1 MIVISFSLHPS
12 ERDLVS
18 VFHDIAYAPGA
29 WRRHRPCLSGLLF
42 FLELHLIVIR
52 LGSKRR
58 RLPALLLKYDNCW
71 SLMLLT
77 PPQGRAGKLSVFRA
91 KTLVACPDVAGTQDP
106 ELVRFRSGDPCCP
119 STSSLRTT

>member
-1 MIVISFSLHPS
+1 MTLLMLLGP
-12 ERDLVS
+12 R
-18 VFHDIAYAPGA
+18 
-29 WRRHRPCLSGLLF
+29 RRHRPCLAGLLF

-106 ELVRFRSGDPCCP
+106 ELVRFRSGDPRRP